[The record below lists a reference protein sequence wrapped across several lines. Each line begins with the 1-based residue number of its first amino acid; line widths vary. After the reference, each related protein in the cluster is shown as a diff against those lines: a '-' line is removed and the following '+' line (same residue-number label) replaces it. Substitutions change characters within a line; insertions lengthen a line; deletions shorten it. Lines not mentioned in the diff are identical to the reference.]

1 MEKLKTSHKT
11 INSSLKDFLS
21 AEKIKISVSKAQK
34 VTEALT
40 RILASA
46 EAANKI
52 LKLNSEESDLISTA
66 RDLLSRAFELN

>member
-46 EAANKI
+46 EVANKI

>member
-1 MEKLKTSHKT
+1 MEKLKTSYKT

-46 EAANKI
+46 EVANKI

-66 RDLLSRAFELN
+66 RGLLSRAFELN

>member
-52 LKLNSEESDLISTA
+52 LKLNSEES
-66 RDLLSRAFELN
+66 

>member
-46 EAANKI
+46 EVANKI
-52 LKLNSEESDLISTA
+52 LKLNSEESDLISAA